1 MPSMIAMTPAV
12 IAPAI
17 MKRSFWIAAARG
29 CRTRGRERE
38 LCRFPSLA
46 FGTLTQNRCCVRGS
60 RANVRRSGESDD
72 GILTAAAAAQL
83 DLRGAQLVVLSAWET
98 GLGQV

>member
-1 MPSMIAMTPAV
+1 MIAVAMTPAV
-12 IAPAI
+12 TAPAI
-17 MKRSFWIAAARG
+17 MKRAARG

-46 FGTLTQNRCCVRGS
+46 FGTLTQSRCCVRGS

-83 DLRGAQLVVLSAWET
+83 DLRGTQLVVLSAWET

>member
-1 MPSMIAMTPAV
+1 MPSMIAVAMTLAV
-12 IAPAI
+12 TAPAI
-17 MKRSFWIAAARG
+17 MKRCFWIAAARG
-29 CRTRGRERE
+29 WRTRGRARE
-38 LCRFPSLA
+38 LCRFPSLV

-72 GILTAAAAAQL
+72 GILTAAEAAQQ
-83 DLRGAQLVVLSAWET
+83 RGTQLVVLSAWET

>member
-1 MPSMIAMTPAV
+1 
-12 IAPAI
+12 
-17 MKRSFWIAAARG
+17 
-29 CRTRGRERE
+29 
-38 LCRFPSLA
+38 
-46 FGTLTQNRCCVRGS
+46 LTQNRCCVRGS